1 MVTTITLTY
10 SGNRVCYLAE
20 LVGRF
25 TEHSCEAFYVISSLE
40 DNFIFHI
47 IIYVIDHIFAI
58 INSAIDKPLS
68 RLWQIGVVG
77 VQVVQDFVGGVAGEP
92 GEKLWGRVRGSL

>member
-1 MVTTITLTY
+1 MTTITLTY
-10 SGNRVCYLAE
+10 SRNRVCYLAE

-47 IIYVIDHIFAI
+47 IIYVIDNIF
-58 INSAIDKPLS
+58 DKPLS